1 MKVDSNFLKKYNK
14 SGPRYTSYPPATFF
28 SEEYTNI
35 DLKESVV
42 LSNNENPSSISIYIH
57 IPFCPQ
63 ICHFCGCT
71 TESGYTKPFLERYV
85 DAVIKEIELVAKDI
99 DKSRILTQIHWGG
112 GTPNAIDYKYIK
124 QITECIKANFIFSKD
139 YEMAIEC
146 SPAYFT
152 FKHISLLKEY
162 GFNRISLGIQDFRDE
177 VLNAINR
184 KPSKLKIED
193 IIGKIKDEGFTGTNI
208 DLVYGLPLQTVE
220 SFNETVDRAIK
231 LGTDR
236 IVTFSYAHVPSVI
249 TRQKVLDK
257 IGFPS
262 ADEKAKMY
270 QNAYDKFI
278 AAGYIAIGMDHF
290 AKPHDEL
297 AIALKNKNLHRNFQ
311 GYCTRA
317 TTGQVYGFGA
327 SSISQLHSAY
337 SQNEKNAAKYI
348 KRIKNEGL
356 AVIRGYSVNE
366 NEKIVRAVIN
376 SVMCNYYVDFNLI
389 AEEFKT
395 SIEKVYAVL
404 DFTLEKF
411 KDFIEDG
418 LMQFKNDTISV
429 NLSGRLVIRN
439 IVMKF
444 DPMLNTGVGTYS
456 QTI

>member
-1 MKVDSNFLKKYNK
+1 
-14 SGPRYTSYPPATFF
+14 
-28 SEEYTNI
+28 
-35 DLKESVV
+35 
-42 LSNNENPSSISIYIH
+42 
-57 IPFCPQ
+57 
-63 ICHFCGCT
+63 
-71 TESGYTKPFLERYV
+71 
-85 DAVIKEIELVAKDI
+85 
-99 DKSRILTQIHWGG
+99 
-112 GTPNAIDYKYIK
+112 
-124 QITECIKANFIFSKD
+124 
-139 YEMAIEC
+139 
-146 SPAYFT
+146 
-152 FKHISLLKEY
+152 
-162 GFNRISLGIQDFRDE
+162 
-177 VLNAINR
+177 
-184 KPSKLKIED
+184 
-193 IIGKIKDEGFTGTNI
+193 
-208 DLVYGLPLQTVE
+208 
-220 SFNETVDRAIK
+220 
-231 LGTDR
+231 
-236 IVTFSYAHVPSVI
+236 
-249 TRQKVLDK
+249 
-257 IGFPS
+257 
-262 ADEKAKMY
+262 MY

-348 KRIKNEGL
+348 KRIKDEGL
-356 AVIRGYSVNE
+356 AVIRGYTVNE